1 MSTMVFVNLP
11 TKDLDRSKAF
21 FTALGWQ
28 INPNFTDENAACVI
42 IDENIFLMILVADF
56 FKTFTDKP
64 IVDPDA
70 ALQVEVSLSADDK
83 DAVNAMV
90 DKALAAGG
98 AEHRPVQDLGFMYG
112 RTFDDPDGNQFSIMW
127 MDPAAAAQG
136 PEGFEA
142 EQEVEQEA

>member
-42 IDENIFLMILVADF
+42 IDENIFLMILTTDF

-142 EQEVEQEA
+142 

>member
-21 FTALGWQ
+21 FTALGWR

-42 IDENIFLMILVADF
+42 IDENIFLMILTTDF

-64 IVDPDA
+64 IVDPDT

-142 EQEVEQEA
+142 